1 VISLAVFDMAG
12 TTVSDGGTVDA
23 AFADA
28 LTELGMPADGPRRV
42 AADRVV
48 EQTMGQSKIE
58 VFTRI
63 FGPEQAPRANAAFE
77 SAYAAAVGRGEI
89 SALPG
94 AADVLGQLRSAGV
107 HTCLTTGF
115 SAGTRDLV
123 LGVLGWTELVD
134 LSLCP
139 ADAGRGRPWPDMVWL
154 AMLRLRPDSAADVLV
169 VGDTPSGRVR
179 WSGCSPAPARTSP
192 WSRPAPTGW
201 STTCGPSPSSFS
213 ATADARTGPARST
226 SSTVPASA
234 HSPR

>member
-169 VGDTPSGRVR
+169 VGDTPS
-179 WSGCSPAPARTSP
+179 
-192 WSRPAPTGW
+192 
-201 STTCGPSPSSFS
+201 
-213 ATADARTGPARST
+213 DMRTGVAAGAGAVVGVLSGAGTHESLVEAGAHRVVNDVRA
-226 SSTVPASA
+226 VPELVLR
-234 HSPR
+234 HR